1 MTSSAPEQRP
11 PQAIRMVDLFA
22 GPGGIDVAA
31 RWLGIPTVGVE
42 WDNNACLTRDAARLG
57 TRQGDVRAFH
67 PTDFPDATI
76 LAGGPPC
83 QTFTLAGTGKGR
95 RALDKV
101 LSFVRRMADGE
112 DVQDDL
118 ASLNDERTG
127 LVLEP
132 LRWALEAKKCGTP
145 YDAIMLE
152 QVPAVLPVW
161 VAIGQA
167 LNEIGYEVATG
178 VLNAEEYGVPQ
189 TRRRAILVARRDR
202 APALPR
208 PTHKRFRKL
217 DLAPDDLH
225 GLLPY
230 KTMGK
235 VLQRGEEFTVISNYG
250 SGGDPKAR
258 GRRGSHEPAFTV
270 TGKISRNRLVT
281 SYDVDLDR
289 FDHSEAGILQT
300 FPADYPWSGMDIS
313 QQIGNAIPPRL
324 AAHVLAAATGNDLD
338 PLLLDKYVDSSWN
351 AFDQL
356 PHLLAHGS
364 SEGSNANRSGTR
376 ATRRQLHTRS
386 AHRRLVAP

>member
-1 MTSSAPEQRP
+1 
-11 PQAIRMVDLFA
+11 
-22 GPGGIDVAA
+22 
-31 RWLGIPTVGVE
+31 
-42 WDNNACLTRDAARLG
+42 
-57 TRQGDVRAFH
+57 
-67 PTDFPDATI
+67 
-76 LAGGPPC
+76 
-83 QTFTLAGTGKGR
+83 
-95 RALDKV
+95 
-101 LSFVRRMADGE
+101 
-112 DVQDDL
+112 
-118 ASLNDERTG
+118 
-127 LVLEP
+127 
-132 LRWALEAKKCGTP
+132 TP

-258 GRRGSHEPAFTV
+258 GRRGS
-270 TGKISRNRLVT
+270 
-281 SYDVDLDR
+281 
-289 FDHSEAGILQT
+289 
-300 FPADYPWSGMDIS
+300 
-313 QQIGNAIPPRL
+313 
-324 AAHVLAAATGNDLD
+324 
-338 PLLLDKYVDSSWN
+338 
-351 AFDQL
+351 
-356 PHLLAHGS
+356 
-364 SEGSNANRSGTR
+364 
-376 ATRRQLHTRS
+376 
-386 AHRRLVAP
+386 